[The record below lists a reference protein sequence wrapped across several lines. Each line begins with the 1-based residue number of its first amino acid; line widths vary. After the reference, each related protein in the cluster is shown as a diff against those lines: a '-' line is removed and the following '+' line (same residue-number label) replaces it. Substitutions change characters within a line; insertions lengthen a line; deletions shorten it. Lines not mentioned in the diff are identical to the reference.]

1 MIVGKECS
9 LLALSLLG
17 GLGGLAGL
25 LLAGDL
31 LDDTDGDGL
40 THVSDGETTKRSVGG
55 ESLDDHRLGGDEL
68 DHGGILGFNVLGL
81 ILSDGTSTLVDL
93 GSELLELAGNMA
105 SMAIKDGS
113 VTILDL
119 TGMVEHDDLG
129 DEHLGISAR
138 VVLGVRS
145 DITSLDVLD
154 GEVLDVEAD
163 VITGVGSLD
172 LLVMHLDGLDLGGD
186 VHGAE
191 GDDHTGTEGTS
202 LDTTDGYCSN
212 TANLVDVLEG
222 KTEGLVDGSLGGSES
237 IEGGEEGGASVP
249 WHVLGLLNHV
259 IANPTGDGDEGDVGN
274 VVADLLQVDGELT
287 LDLIETGLRVVDGGV
302 VHLVDSDDHL
312 LDSHGL
318 GEESVL
324 TGLAILGEASFETTD
339 IRGDHEDGGIGL
351 GGTSNHV
358 LDEISVTWGIDDG
371 EDSLVGLELPE
382 SDINGDTTL
391 ALSLQLVEYPSVL
404 ERSLTG
410 LGGLLLELGN
420 GTLIDTTAL
429 VDQVTSRGRLAGIDV
444 TDNDE
449 INLILLLGHGYG

>member
-1 MIVGKECS
+1 
-9 LLALSLLG
+9 L
-17 GLGGLAGL
+17 
-25 LLAGDL
+25 
-31 LDDTDGDGL
+31 
-40 THVSDGETTKRSVGG
+40 R
-55 ESLDDHRLGGDEL
+55 
-68 DHGGILGFNVLGL
+68 L
-81 ILSDGTSTLVDL
+81 ILSDSTSTLVDL

-129 DEHLGISAR
+129 DEHLGVCAR
-138 VVLGVRS
+138 VVLGVGG
-145 DITSLDVLD
+145 DIASLDVLN
-154 GEVLDVEAD
+154 GEVLNVETN
-163 VITGVGSLD
+163 VITGEGSLD

-202 LDTTDGYCSN
+202 LDTTDGYCSD
-212 TANLVDVLEG
+212 TTNLVDILEG
-222 KTEGLVDGSLGGSES
+222 KTEGLVGRSLGGSES
-237 IEGGEEGGASVP
+237 IEAAEEGGAGVP
-249 WHVLGLLNHV
+249 GHV
-259 IANPTGDGDEGDVGN
+259 IGALDHVITNPTGDGDEGDVGN
-274 VVADLLQVDGELT
+274 VVADLLEVDGELT
-287 LDLIETGLRVVDGGV
+287 LDLIETGLGVVDGGV

-324 TGLAILGEASFETTD
+324 TGLAVLGEASFETTD
-339 IRGDHEDGGIGL
+339 IGGDHENGGISL
-351 GGTSNHV
+351 GGTSDHV

-382 SDINGDTTL
+382 GDINGDTSLT
-391 ALSLQLVEYPSVL
+391 LSLQLVEYPSVL

-410 LGGLLLELGN
+410 FGGLLLELGN
-420 GTLIDTTAL
+420 SSLINTTAL
-429 VDQVTSRGRLAGIDV
+429 VDQVTSRGGLSGIDV

-449 INLILLLGHGYG
+449 IDLILFLGHGC

>member
-1 MIVGKECS
+1 
-9 LLALSLLG
+9 LLT
-17 GLGGLAGL
+17 
-25 LLAGDL
+25 GDL

-40 THVSDGETTKRSVGG
+40 THVSDSETTERSVGG
-55 ESLDDHRLGGDEL
+55 ESLDDHGLGGDKL
-68 DHGGILGFNVLGL
+68 DHGGILGLNVLGL

-105 SMAIKDGS
+105 CVAIEDGS

-119 TGMVEHDDLG
+119 TRMVEHDDLR
-129 DEHLGISAR
+129 DEHLSICAR
-138 VVLGVRS
+138 VILGVGS
-145 DITSLDVLD
+145 DITSLDVLN
-154 GEVLDVEAD
+154 GEVLHVEAD
-163 VITGVGSLD
+163 VVTGVGSLD

-202 LDTTDGYCSN
+202 LDTTDGYCSD
-212 TANLVDVLEG
+212 TTNLVDILEG
-222 KTEGLVDGSLGGSES
+222 KTEGLVGRSLGGSES
-237 IEGGEEGGASVP
+237 IEAAEEGGARVP
-249 WHVLGLLNHV
+249 GHV
-259 IANPTGDGDEGDVGN
+259 IGALDHVITNPTGDGDEGDVGN
-274 VVADLLQVDGELT
+274 VVADLLEVDGELT

-324 TGLAILGEASFETTD
+324 TGLAVLGEASFETTD
-339 IRGDHEDGGIGL
+339 IGGDHENGGISL
-351 GGTSNHV
+351 GGTSDHV

-382 SDINGDTTL
+382 SDINGDTSLT
-391 ALSLQLVEYPSVL
+391 LSLQLIENPSVL

-410 LGGLLLELGN
+410 FGGLLLELGN
-420 GTLIDTTAL
+420 SSLINTTAL
-429 VDQVTSRGRLAGIDV
+429 VDQVTSRGGLSGIDV
-444 TDNDE
+444 TDDDE
-449 INLILLLGHGYG
+449 IDLILFLGHGYG

>member
-1 MIVGKECS
+1 MCCGAQHCAGKLCS
-9 LLALSLLG
+9 KSQAVPG
-17 GLGGLAGL
+17 TGI
-25 LLAGDL
+25 
-31 LDDTDGDGL
+31 TC
-40 THVSDGETTKRSVGG
+40 
-55 ESLDDHRLGGDEL
+55 
-68 DHGGILGFNVLGL
+68 ILGLFLN
-81 ILSDGTSTLVDL
+81 DGTSTLVDL

-129 DEHLGISAR
+129 DEHLGVCAR
-138 VVLGVRS
+138 VVLGVGG
-145 DITSLDVLD
+145 DIASLDVLN
-154 GEVLDVEAD
+154 GEVLNVETN
-163 VITGVGSLD
+163 VITGEGGLD
-172 LLVMHLDGLDLGGD
+172 LLVMHLDGLDLSGD

-202 LDTTDGYCSN
+202 LDTTDGYCSD
-212 TANLVDVLEG
+212 TTNLVDILEG
-222 KTEGLVDGSLGGSES
+222 KTEGLVGRSLGGSES
-237 IEGGEEGGASVP
+237 IEAAEEGGARVP
-249 WHVLGLLNHV
+249 GHV
-259 IANPTGDGDEGDVGN
+259 IGALDHVITNPTGDGDEGDVGN
-274 VVADLLQVDGELT
+274 VVADLLEVDGELT

-324 TGLAILGEASFETTD
+324 TGLAVLGEASFETTD
-339 IRGDHEDGGIGL
+339 IGGDHENGGISL
-351 GGTSNHV
+351 GGTSDHV

-382 SDINGDTTL
+382 GNINGDTTL

-449 INLILLLGHGYG
+449 VDLILLLGHGYG